1 MIGDS
6 NTGFQIKKDNLM
18 KKIVM
23 LAVSLSIISSSSLF
37 GSTKGDGPIHNEESM
52 INANVGQKKAKLKE
66 IKKLAS
72 RISDKPKSSRNKRR
86 AKKIINLVDALL

>member
-6 NTGFQIKKDNLM
+6 NTSFQIKKDNLM

-37 GSTKGDGPIHNEESM
+37 GTTKGDGPIHNEESM
-52 INANVGQKKAKLKE
+52 INANVGQQKGKLEK

-72 RISDKPKSSRNKRR
+72 IIAENPKSSRNKRH
-86 AKKIINLVDALL
+86 AKNIMRLVDKLL